1 MYLSEF
7 RLPSMFFAA
16 TLRSKL
22 AEYAGCAGTG
32 AIDVFPNRTSK
43 YLPVVSQFRR
53 FWSEYC
59 FTDDREIELEIDE
72 LSTLFNEYSMP
83 ASAVAA
89 ASVSDATLIG
99 MLRHF
104 YPDIIIEDDKYILN
118 VGCKLW
124 DKNTEINDYL
134 EQFKEQCLANNH
146 SFPQPLYNA
155 YEYYCG
161 KCYSTAKRRIIS
173 KRYFEKYFI
182 EEYANYLDEN
192 GMITIKWWTAD
203 DETPTPKH
211 DYHADDS
218 DDDDDDEHTLS

>member
-1 MYLSEF
+1 MYLSET

-22 AEYAGCAGTG
+22 IECVCDASGGVPAA
-32 AIDVFPNRTSK
+32 DVFPNRTSK

-72 LSTLFNEYSMP
+72 LSTLFNEYST
-83 ASAVAA
+83 

-124 DKNTEINDYL
+124 DKNSEINDYL
-134 EQFKEQCLANNH
+134 EQFKQQCLANNH

-161 KCYSTAKRRIIS
+161 RCYSTSKRRIIS
-173 KRYFEKYFI
+173 KRYFEKYFM

-192 GMITIKWWTAD
+192 GMITIKWWIAD

-211 DYHADDS
+211 DYHEEDS
-218 DDDDDDEHTLS
+218 DDHDDEHTLS